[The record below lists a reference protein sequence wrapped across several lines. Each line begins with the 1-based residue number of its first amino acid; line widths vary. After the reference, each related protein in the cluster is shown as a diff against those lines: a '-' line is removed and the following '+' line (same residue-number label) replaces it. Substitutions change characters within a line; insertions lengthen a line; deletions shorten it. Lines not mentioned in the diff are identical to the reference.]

1 MIGVTYSLVTVISL
15 MDGFAGPTS
24 AALIPRY
31 ATDLTRANSI
41 LTVSH
46 ETIEVI
52 GWGIGGVLV
61 LLIGLHQTL
70 MFTVILF
77 WLASLILLYLPQV
90 NIKIDENETPMDSIF
105 KGWKHIIAHRQLKL
119 ILGINTFEIIANSIW
134 VSSIILAFISV
145 VLDESE
151 SYWGYINTL
160 YSIGII
166 LGGWGI
172 LKFSNAMTQ
181 HKPLWIFISLIL
193 TALTLALSLIFIDA
207 ISFLIATLFIGFFS
221 QLKEIPET
229 ILIQES
235 VEEDIL
241 VHIYAVMEVLNTLIF
256 SISIFIMSG
265 LAEIMPV
272 QNVFWVTVV
281 LILIEAIIV
290 FIARK
295 QLDT

>member
-1 MIGVTYSLVTVISL
+1 M
-15 MDGFAGPTS
+15 
-24 AALIPRY
+24 
-31 ATDLTRANSI
+31 
-41 LTVSH
+41 
-46 ETIEVI
+46 
-52 GWGIGGVLV
+52 
-61 LLIGLHQTL
+61 
-70 MFTVILF
+70 
-77 WLASLILLYLPQV
+77 
-90 NIKIDENETPMDSIF
+90 
-105 KGWKHIIAHRQLKL
+105 
-119 ILGINTFEIIANSIW
+119 
-134 VSSIILAFISV
+134 
-145 VLDESE
+145 
-151 SYWGYINTL
+151 
-160 YSIGII
+160 
-166 LGGWGI
+166 
-172 LKFSNAMTQ
+172 
-181 HKPLWIFISLIL
+181 IL

-235 VEEDIL
+235 VEEDLL

>member
-1 MIGVTYSLVTVISL
+1 MSTQY
-15 MDGFAGPTS
+15 
-24 AALIPRY
+24 LIKKPFVVN
-31 ATDLTRANSI
+31 ATD
-41 LTVSH
+41 
-46 ETIEVI
+46 E
-52 GWGIGGVLV
+52 G
-61 LLIGLHQTL
+61 LLI
-70 MFTVILF
+70 
-77 WLASLILLYLPQV
+77 LYCMTHFYG
-90 NIKIDENETPMDSIF
+90 IIFSIYR
-105 KGWKHIIAHRQLKL
+105 IIAHRQLKL

-134 VSSIILAFISV
+134 VSSIILALISA

-160 YSIGII
+160 YSISII

-181 HKPLWIFISLIL
+181 HKPLWVFISLIL
-193 TALTLALSLIFIDA
+193 TALTLALSLIFINA
-207 ISFLIATLFIGFFS
+207 ISFLVATLFIGFFS
-221 QLKEIPET
+221 QLKEIPKT

-241 VHIYAVMEVLNTLIF
+241 VHIYAVMGMLSTLIF
-256 SISIFIMSG
+256 SISIFLMSG

-272 QNVFWVTVV
+272 QNVFGVTVV
-281 LILIEAIIV
+281 LILIEAFIV